1 MSERA
6 LTDHIAAAIAELL
19 PALEA
24 FNRFEGPDLAAPRSE
39 WLSHIDEPLPLQ
51 GHGSEAV
58 LEVLRDIVI
67 RRGLR
72 NGHPGFSGWVT
83 TAPTTIGIAADLAQT
98 VASSQRWWVQPGNHI
113 DSMAVEWMIDLLG
126 FPASHVG
133 VFTSGGSTANLVAL
147 GAARQHAG
155 ERIGVEPASD
165 GVAAIPEPRAY
176 ASENTHHVVGRALG
190 VLGLG
195 RRHLREIPVDGDGR
209 LDMNAL
215 RTALDE
221 DIRSGCTP
229 IAIVGNGGDVNLG
242 VVDPLPEMAELAH
255 DRGVWFHVDGAY
267 GGFGLLDERVAPAF
281 GDPASYDSFAI
292 DPHKWMAAPVG
303 TGLVICRDGALL
315 ARGFRVETGQY
326 DRERD
331 RADAGPDPATP
342 WESTGRGTPD
352 WGVDFSTPARGI
364 AVWAILKEIGADGMR
379 ERVSRH
385 IDCARR
391 IAERARSHDS
401 LELLSEPM
409 LSVCCFRYRPEG
421 WDESKLDDLNAQILS
436 ALRRSGSNLPSATWV
451 GGGLAIRPC
460 FINPRSGLAEA
471 EALVDEV
478 LAIGETLTA
487 SR

>member
-1 MSERA
+1 
-6 LTDHIAAAIAELL
+6 
-19 PALEA
+19 
-24 FNRFEGPDLAAPRSE
+24 
-39 WLSHIDEPLPLQ
+39 
-51 GHGSEAV
+51 
-58 LEVLRDIVI
+58 
-67 RRGLR
+67 
-72 NGHPGFSGWVT
+72 
-83 TAPTTIGIAADLAQT
+83 
-98 VASSQRWWVQPGNHI
+98 
-113 DSMAVEWMIDLLG
+113 
-126 FPASHVG
+126 
-133 VFTSGGSTANLVAL
+133 
-147 GAARQHAG
+147 
-155 ERIGVEPASD
+155 VEPASD

-385 IDCARR
+385 IECARR